1 MMSEE
6 KFKEAMAS
14 AISTLNDQ
22 GHVSRLVLPGFDSW
36 KRRVE
41 DRVEK
46 DQVIRRLRRLREVGE
61 IEEWQY
67 VHRFNLRFCKIVT
80 IVE

>member
-1 MMSEE
+1 MKSEIE
-6 KFKEAMAS
+6 NQLTTGS
-14 AISTLNDQ
+14 AC
-22 GHVSRLVLPGFDSW
+22 VRRLVLPGFDSW

-46 DQVIRRLRRLREVGE
+46 DRVIRRLRRLREVGE

-67 VHRFNLRFCKIVT
+67 VHRFSLRFCKIVT

>member
-1 MMSEE
+1 MMKKSPV
-6 KFKEAMAS
+6 KNRLNAGS
-14 AISTLNDQ
+14 AC
-22 GHVSRLVLPGFDSW
+22 VRRLVLPGFDSW

-46 DQVIRRLRRLREVGE
+46 DPVICRLRRLREVGE

-80 IVE
+80 IIE